1 MKQLPDNPRQEPDLE
16 RPEPP
21 LGPVVPEPK
30 QAEEPERPPHSWR
43 RRIFGFLLSVAVIV
57 ATFVF
62 VLPRIAS
69 YAQVFHIVEKVSWEG
84 AVVLVAATVLNI
96 VTFAPQWT
104 AALPELDFKRALYV
118 TQASTASTY
127 VAPGGAAVGIAVSL
141 AMLRRYGF
149 RSRPI
154 ALAVTLVSVWNQLV
168 LFALPVV
175 GFVLL
180 ALTGVTNHLLRTVA
194 VVGVG
199 VFVAGVVAFV
209 LAFGSTHV
217 ARWVGNLTS
226 WIVTRLRELVHR
238 SPARFSGASFVE
250 FRNETAGL
258 LSRRWLRLTFW
269 TFVSQMTVFVV
280 LFATLRVLGVPSTQ
294 VGITEAF
301 AAWAALRLLGSLP
314 ITPGGIGVVELGLV
328 GALTGFGGHR
338 APVVASVLVYRF
350 LTIVPTLLVG
360 LWGAI
365 AWRLSPKP
373 RIPSDQ
379 QWS

>member
-1 MKQLPDNPRQEPDLE
+1 MRQSAENSRQAAVPG
-16 RPEPP
+16 PP
-21 LGPVVPEPK
+21 V
-30 QAEEPERPPHSWR
+30 EPERPAHPWR
-43 RRIFGFLLSVAVIV
+43 RRLAGFLLTVAIIV

-69 YAQVFHIVEKVSWEG
+69 YTQVVHIVEKVSWEG

-104 AALPELDFKRALYV
+104 AALPGLDFRRALYV

-141 AMLRRYGF
+141 GMLRRYGF

-154 ALAVTLVSVWNQLV
+154 ALAVTLVSVWNQLA
-168 LFALPVV
+168 LFGLPVL

-180 ALTGVTNHLLRTVA
+180 ALTGVTDHLLRTVA
-194 VVGVG
+194 VIGVG
-199 VFVAGVVAFV
+199 VFVVGVVAFV
-209 LAFGSTHV
+209 LTFGSTHV
-217 ARWVGNLTS
+217 ACWVGKFS
-226 WIVTRLRELVHR
+226 AWVTTRIRELVHLG
-238 SPARFSGASFVE
+238 PAHFSGSSFLE

-258 LSRRWLRLTFW
+258 LSRRWFRLTGW

-280 LFATLRVLGVPSTQ
+280 LFASLRVLGVPSTQ

-301 AAWAALRLLGSLP
+301 ASWAALRLLGSLP

-365 AWRLSPKP
+365 AWRLSRKKVPP
-373 RIPSDQ
+373 DRGLN
-379 QWS
+379 